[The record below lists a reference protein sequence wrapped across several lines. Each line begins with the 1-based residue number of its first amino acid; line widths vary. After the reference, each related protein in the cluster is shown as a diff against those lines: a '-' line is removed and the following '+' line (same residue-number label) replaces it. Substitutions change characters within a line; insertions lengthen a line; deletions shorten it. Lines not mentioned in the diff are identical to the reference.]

1 MTTSPAREPPGGVV
15 IIHMDRVDDPGIDPN
30 STGYAVS
37 FRGATAIA
45 AVLLG
50 RVEGL
55 YALGGVL
62 RKLRLTA
69 RAVETAWQELT
80 EHSHYEISG
89 VLLTPELIRELG
101 L

>member
-55 YALGGVL
+55 YALGG
-62 RKLRLTA
+62 A
-69 RAVETAWQELT
+69 RRVGVTRCLLDHVEAPPAW
-80 EHSHYEISG
+80 
-89 VLLTPELIRELG
+89 PEPDGFHALVPAWEP
-101 L
+101 